1 MTKLTAVLVLLTVA
15 VAVAAPKVQLP
26 VEQTGS
32 MTIDLVQGYRFDP
45 LVSGPN
51 LPEDLTVAQYE
62 GAYGYYI
69 VQFPGPVRPEWKAAV
84 GAEGADLLWYLP
96 NYAFIARLRN
106 DRAAAVASLPE
117 VRWLGLY
124 QPAYKLLTGL
134 LDQSGPQDLIVVFHK
149 AENACELLNTLGALG
164 AKAMTPE
171 FNEWNNSVRLTIDGS
186 RTLDIARLP
195 GVFWVEP
202 WSPVTPDNRDAQ
214 WVDMHGYDATDTSR
228 TIWNRGVTGSSV
240 IVSITD
246 EQLWMNHDLYRDPA
260 GNTPSPTHRKVI
272 SYFGTQGAGSHGTHT
287 TGTLCGNDGP
297 VGGTS
302 LHDGLAKDA
311 RVAFQWYNAFPTGWD
326 MNRWFAGPESGIGG
340 NLRAFNHSMSL
351 SRKDTYNIYV
361 FSDMTADQ
369 FVWNHRKWLHCN
381 SMGNFGTNQMGHP
394 VMAKNI
400 ISTGGTMPGTQCR
413 TFYTTSSRGPTSDGR
428 RKPQLISPASGVYSA
443 SSSNA
448 SSYVSMS
455 GTSMATPNMT
465 GSMALIRDY
474 FRIGY
479 YPTGDTTTG
488 EPMEIS
494 AAMNKAVG
502 IVGASN
508 DISGYTVPDNNVGW
522 GRVCIDSSLYFAGEQ
537 SKLWV
542 MDDTTGLN
550 TGDTAVFTIDVAGD
564 SRPFRVALCWS
575 DYPGVMQAQ
584 RIIVNDLNLLV
595 VSPTGTEYK
604 GNVWTS
610 GQSTT
615 GGVYDSLNVEE
626 CFRLNLPELGT
637 WTVKVCARN
646 IPQGPQPFALAAIGM
661 FQTAPPPT
669 HDVGVVSIL
678 APVDS
683 LYLGDSLEPMAVVS
697 NYGVGDETFDVW
709 FWVANGYSDSRSVTV
724 SAGEV
729 DTVDFERWY
738 ADTLGLLAT
747 RCSTALTG
755 DENPA
760 NDQRTGSVRVLPGVG
775 VEEGRALPRAFA
787 LEGAQPNPFTGRT
800 AVRFALPRSAHVKLS
815 VYDAAGKLVR
825 TLDAGERAAG
835 WYSGEWNGT
844 DAAGK
849 NVSAGV
855 YLLRFETDGF
865 NSTRKLI
872 LER

>member
-1 MTKLTAVLVLLTVA
+1 MNRKTAVLVLLTLA

-32 MTIDLVQGYRFDP
+32 MTIDLVQGYSFDP
-45 LVSGPN
+45 LASGPN
-51 LPEDLTVAQYE
+51 LPEDLTVAQYD

-96 NYAFIARLRN
+96 NYSFIARVRN
-106 DRAAAVASLPE
+106 DRAAAIAALPE
-117 VRWLGLY
+117 VRWLGAY

-134 LDQSGPQDLIVVFHK
+134 LDHTGPQDLIVVFHK
-149 AENACELLNTLGALG
+149 AENAYELLNTLGALG
-164 AKAMTPE
+164 ARAMVPE
-171 FNEWNNSVRLTIDGS
+171 FNEWNNSVRLTVDAS
-186 RTLDIARLP
+186 RITDIVRLP

-202 WSPVTPDNRDAQ
+202 FYPVTPDNKDAQ
-214 WVDMHGYDATDTSR
+214 WVDMHGYSPSDTSR
-228 TIWNRGVTGSSV
+228 TVWNKGVDGSSV
-240 IVSITD
+240 YVSLTD
-246 EQLWMNHDLYRDPA
+246 QRLWHGHDLFRDPA
-260 GNTPSPTHRKVI
+260 NSTPGPLHRKVYH
-272 SYFGTQGAGSHGTHT
+272 YFGTIGAESHGTHT
-287 TGTLCGNDGP
+287 SGTLCGDDEP

-302 LHDGLAKDA
+302 LHDGLAKKS
-311 RVAFQWYNAFPTGWD
+311 RLYFQYYSSFPTGWD
-326 MNRWFAGPESGIGG
+326 MNVWFAGPESGAAG
-340 NLRAFNHSMSL
+340 LRAFNHSMSL

-369 FVWNHRKWLHCN
+369 FVWNHPKFLHCN

-394 VMAKNI
+394 VMSKNI
-400 ISTGGTMPGTQCR
+400 ISTGGTMPGTSCR

-443 SSSNA
+443 SHTNA
-448 SSYVSMS
+448 SGYVSMS

-465 GSMALIRDY
+465 GSMALLRDY
-474 FRIGY
+474 FRKGY

-488 EPMEIS
+488 TPMEIS

-542 MDDTTGLN
+542 NDDELGLQ
-550 TGDTAVFTIDVAGD
+550 TGDSAVFTIDVASD
-564 SRPFRVALCWS
+564 SQPFRVALCWS

-595 VSPTGTEYK
+595 VSPSGTEYK
-604 GNVWTS
+604 GNVWTG

-626 CFRLNLPELGT
+626 CFRLNTPQIGQ
-637 WTVKVCARN
+637 WTVKVYARN

-661 FQTAPPPT
+661 FQTAPPPA
-669 HDVGVVSIL
+669 HDVGVLSIL

-683 LYLGDSLEPMAVVS
+683 VPVNDTVTPMAVVRNYTS
-697 NYGVGDETFDVW
+697 NAETFPVW
-709 FWVANGYSDSRSVTV
+709 FHVDNGYTDSVTV
-724 SAGEV
+724 MLGGNV
-729 DTVDFERWY
+729 IDTVDFSDWSSNVVGSYR
-738 ADTLGLLAT
+738 A
-747 RCSTALTG
+747 RCSTALST

-760 NDQRTGSVRVLPGVG
+760 NN
-775 VEEGRALPRAFA
+775 EAFSS
-787 LEGAQPNPFTGRT
+787 FRT
-800 AVRFALPRSAHVKLS
+800 ASP
-815 VYDAAGKLVR
+815 
-825 TLDAGERAAG
+825 
-835 WYSGEWNGT
+835 T
-844 DAAGK
+844 D
-849 NVSAGV
+849 SQP
-855 YLLRFETDGF
+855 D
-865 NSTRKLI
+865 
-872 LER
+872 